1 MVILLTGQNG
11 FIGRNLWEQ
20 MRQRHD
26 ILAPRRRELDLTDSD
41 AVTQYLETHRVDAVI
56 HSATTAGHRNA
67 PQVPDLAARNIRMFL
82 NLARNSTLFGRMI
95 YLSSGAI
102 YDMRYDIVR
111 AREEEYAEHVPVD
124 AHGFSKYV
132 IAELLEAC
140 RNIVELRLFGVFGR
154 YEDYSIRFISNAICK
169 SLCGLPITI
178 KQNRRFDYVYVDDL
192 VPVLEHF
199 LEHSAAHK
207 SYNVTSDETVEL
219 KFLAEEVRRYAAQ
232 DVDVFVQ
239 QPGMGPEYS
248 GDNTRLKRE
257 LGDLPFAPL
266 LQNVE
271 KLLLW
276 YRTNASAIDRTKL
289 LVDK

>member
-1 MVILLTGQNG
+1 MVILLTGQSG
-11 FIGRNLWEQ
+11 FIGRNVLEHL
-20 MRQRHD
+20 RHRHEM
-26 ILAPRRRELDLTDSD
+26 LAPRRQELDLMDCE
-41 AVTQYLETHRVDAVI
+41 AVARYLETHRVDAVI
-56 HSATTAGHRNA
+56 HCATTPGHRNA

-82 NLARNSTLFGRMI
+82 NLSRNSGLFGKMI

-111 AREEEYAEHVPVD
+111 AQEGAYTEHVPVD

-132 IAELLEAC
+132 IAELLDAC

-169 SLCGLPITI
+169 SLYRLPITI

-192 VPVLEHF
+192 VRVLEHF
-199 LEHSAAHK
+199 LENAATHK

-219 KFLAEEVRRYAAQ
+219 KSLAEDIKRYAAQ
-232 DVDVFVQ
+232 DVDLVIQ
-239 QPGMGPEYS
+239 QPGMAPEYS
-248 GDNTRLKRE
+248 GDNSRLRGE
-257 LGDLPFAPL
+257 LGKLPFAPL
-266 LQNVE
+266 SQNVE

-276 YRTNASAIDRTKL
+276 YRANFNAIDRAKL
-289 LVDK
+289 LADK